1 MERLTATVLVVV
13 AREHD
18 ATAHDV
24 PLDAARAERVSQPA
38 AMEHLAVICEDT
50 PPDGERYCDTN
61 CAKELDAIAMLYQ
74 EYFYGQAMPEVPPP
88 SSVANGLRGDGDH
101 VGRLIFN
108 SCNATLALSNQ
119 GPVTSTSSKDCLTCK
134 APAGQGA
141 PRPQRHRSTDGGQA
155 ALAMREACGV
165 YTLGSCGR
173 GLRCVPPEDEA
184 RPLQALLDGRG
195 VCSESNPTTRIH
207 SVDPAP
213 NEPPENTPCR
223 KLLNTVMRGLEGQL
237 LQSLYDIY
245 IPNCDKRGFFKKKQ
259 CRSSKGAG
267 QRGSC
272 WCVDENGTSVT
283 SSTRPD
289 GTLVCEA
296 S

>member
-1 MERLTATVLVVV
+1 MDFE
-13 AREHD
+13 
-18 ATAHDV
+18 
-24 PLDAARAERVSQPA
+24 
-38 AMEHLAVICEDT
+38 
-50 PPDGERYCDTN
+50 
-61 CAKELDAIAMLYQ
+61 
-74 EYFYGQAMPEVPPP
+74 
-88 SSVANGLRGDGDH
+88 
-101 VGRLIFN
+101 
-108 SCNATLALSNQ
+108 LALSNQ

-207 SVDPAP
+207 S
-213 NEPPENTPCR
+213 TPCR

-259 CRSSKGAG
+259 VSACIVVSN
-267 QRGSC
+267 RG
-272 WCVDENGTSVT
+272 
-283 SSTRPD
+283 
-289 GTLVCEA
+289 LLQL
-296 S
+296 